1 MIIQCPSCK
10 RKYRV
15 EEGAVKTP
23 YQRMRCSR
31 CGHVFVY
38 ERTAPVRDAGK
49 AEASQAPAEP
59 QEETGR
65 EGGRRRLALGVIF
78 AAVLGALALAA
89 YLYWVNYL
97 GAADRWLSIRKVV
110 GQEVPI
116 RDGRVFFVRGV
127 VVNGSTKPRK
137 YVILK
142 ARLFDEQGTVLD
154 ERFALAGLP
163 LSLEEVQQMQKADL
177 EKKVADF
184 RLSSLSTFIL
194 QRGKE
199 LPFSIIFLDSSTGK
213 VKEFTTEIVESPL
226 L

>member
-10 RKYRV
+10 RKYRL
-15 EEGAVKTP
+15 EEGHVRTP

-38 ERTAPVRDAGK
+38 ERIVPVRDAGK
-49 AEASQAPAEP
+49 TEAAQAPAEP
-59 QEETGR
+59 QEGTAPG
-65 EGGRRRLALGVIF
+65 GGRRGLAP
-78 AAVLGALALAA
+78 VLGALVLAA
-89 YLYWVNYL
+89 YVYWVNYL
-97 GAADRWLSIRKVV
+97 GAADKWLSIRKVI
-110 GQEVPI
+110 GQEVPV
-116 RDGRVFFVRGV
+116 RDGKVFFIRGV
-127 VVNGSTKPRK
+127 LVNGSTKPRK

-142 ARLFDEQGTVLD
+142 ARLFDEKGTVLD

-163 LSLEEVQQMQKADL
+163 LSLEEVQQMQRADI

-194 QRGKE
+194 PAGKE
-199 LPFSIIFLDSSTGK
+199 LPFSIIFPDSYAGK
-213 VKEFTTEIVESPL
+213 PKEFTTEIVESPL